1 MQVKI
6 SMHAATPHSIH
17 SETLKKAMTTL
28 KVLCLCSAWLY
39 AERKGAA
46 RDGLQQMWGVG
57 VLSCATLLFGVL
69 TVPPAF
75 TVVWGAALLVMAT
88 SFSTYLGLSITGIVG
103 LLLLG
108 LAAHTGHRSS
118 RQLEMLQWVLI
129 SITIAAVFNAGAGL
143 LQWFGLADALWRWIS
158 VPETRGIAFG
168 TFRQPNLFATF
179 VNVGIITTLWLVH
192 LRRLTE
198 AMAWFL
204 VLIQVFAVA
213 ACGSRT
219 GSLEIIALAVTGLW
233 TARYQRAAVTRLM
246 LGVAALWVVA
256 ILTLPMAAHLHGFG
270 FATSVERAAGSA
282 HDARL
287 MIWHNALELIRLR
300 PWTGWGWQEFS
311 YGYYSTL
318 FDHSSPNEI
327 VGHAHNLP
335 LQLAVEFGAPVAL
348 AFCATALWAI
358 YKGQPWKR
366 VMTDNH
372 GEASPESH
380 RMFAWLILL
389 DIVGL
394 HSMLEFPLWYAG
406 FLFLAGWAT
415 GYLLPPAPA
424 CLTDSLYN
432 RLAPRAMAIIA
443 IGLIAL
449 TVVAWRQYA
458 DVLMMGTAPFNDRA
472 AQRAALKYGA
482 HAELFRGYVDFA
494 ELNLTDVTPDNAP
507 AVRQKAEKL
516 LHFSPE
522 PAVIRPLLLSLWYL
536 HDVDALRFHAQRFC
550 QKYPSA
556 FERWSADFADH
567 PMRAAT
573 GLTPTQC
580 NAPVVPPSGT

>member
-1 MQVKI
+1 MFALGI
-6 SMHAATPHSIH
+6 
-17 SETLKKAMTTL
+17 
-28 KVLCLCSAWLY
+28 
-39 AERKGAA
+39 
-46 RDGLQQMWGVG
+46 
-57 VLSCATLLFGVL
+57 LSCAGLLFG
-69 TVPPAF
+69 F
-75 TVVWGAALLVMAT
+75 TSINLRHLLAWGCAVFVMT
-88 SFSTYLGLSITGIVG
+88 CWSSTYLGGHITGIAG
-103 LLLLG
+103 LLLVG
-108 LAAHTGHRSS
+108 IAMHMGQQIRQTHAALT
-118 RQLEMLQWVLI
+118 WVLI
-129 SITIAAVFNAGAGL
+129 GITIAAIGNAAAGL
-143 LQWFGLADALWRWIS
+143 LQWFGLADVLWRWIL

-213 ACGSRT
+213 ACSSRT

-246 LGVAALWVVA
+246 LGVAALWVMA
-256 ILTLPMAAHLHGFG
+256 IFTLPMAAHLHGFG

-282 HDARL
+282 RDSRL
-287 MIWHNALELIRLR
+287 IIWHNTLELIRLR
-300 PWTGWGWQEFS
+300 PWTGWGWQEFG
-311 YGYYSTL
+311 YGYYSTQ
-318 FDHSSPNEI
+318 FDYKISELLA
-327 VGHAHNLP
+327 HAHNLP
-335 LQLAVEFGAPVAL
+335 LQLAVEFGVPVAL
-348 AFCATALWAI
+348 GFCATGVWAI

-380 RMFAWLILL
+380 RVFAWLILL

-415 GYLLPPAPA
+415 GYLLPPVPA
-424 CLTDSLYN
+424 RLADSLYN
-432 RLAPRAMAIIA
+432 RMAPLASSIIA
-443 IGLIAL
+443 VALIVL
-449 TVVAWRQYA
+449 TGVAWRQYS
-458 DVLMMGTAPFNDRA
+458 DVLMMETAPFNDRA

-482 HAELFRGYVDFA
+482 HAELFRGYVDFS
-494 ELNLTDVTPDNAP
+494 ELNLTDVTPDNALV
-507 AVRQKAEKL
+507 VRQKAEKL

-550 QKYPSA
+550 QKFPSA

-580 NAPVVPPSGT
+580 STPAVPPSGT